1 MSTEETK
8 PQGATE
14 NDNNPQ
20 ATTANAQAPA
30 AAANPTATDAPAT
43 SGGATA
49 STASAPAAQPT
60 AEAQPTADAQTS
72 GAPQQGA
79 SQSPDGGTS
88 SGASRSRAPQTGA
101 AQDDDDEDARPGG
114 GSDFGAILEQYEQE
128 QAQFQ
133 EGAVVR
139 GTVVGVGERG
149 VMIDFGFKSEG
160 VVPIEEFTENGE
172 LTVKRGDEVEVLVKT
187 MESQEG
193 VPILSRADA
202 VRMRAWDDLEV
213 AYRDGTPVKGK
224 IVERVKGGLRVDVD
238 GVAAFLPGSQ
248 IDSRPVRNLDSYR
261 NQEIEAKVI
270 KLNRKRSNVVLSRK
284 ALLEEQN
291 AGAKDETL
299 ARLEEGIIVD
309 GAIKN
314 LTDYGAFVDLGGI
327 DGLLHVT
334 DMSWGRL
341 QNPGEMFKVGENVQ
355 VKVLKFDRER
365 ERVSLGYKQL
375 LPDPWESVA
384 ERYETGSRVKGK
396 IASVTDYGA
405 FVELEPGIEGLVH
418 VSEMSWSKRMKHPSK
433 MVNVGDDVEAEVL
446 GVDPRAR
453 RISLGMKQTQPNPWD
468 TLRERYQ
475 VGTRVHGRVR
485 NLTDFGAFVEVEEG
499 VDGLVHVTDISW
511 NKRIKHPGE
520 VLKKGQEIDAVVTNI
535 DTQNRRLSLSIKDTE
550 PSSWEKFINEHKP
563 GDIVRGR
570 ITRFAN
576 FGAFVELAEGLEGLC
591 HVSEL
596 SEERVEKPED
606 AAKIGDEM
614 DFRILRIEPENRKI
628 GLSARAAKHDEP
640 VSYDAKSYSTEAKGG
655 MASLGEL
662 ANLMNFGTSRSPEPA
677 TPEKKSR
684 EATSTAGETT
694 ATSEA
699 GAAGETSATGEAG
712 ETPEAS
718 PTAEASTTE
727 QANAASA
734 TEAPNADEA
743 KAEAAG
749 GDAGAGGES

>member
-1 MSTEETK
+1 MSTEEMK
-8 PQGATE
+8 PQGGETE
-14 NDNNPQ
+14 NDNSPAGGAEQ
-20 ATTANAQAPA
+20 QSPA
-30 AAANPTATDAPAT
+30 AASTNNEPQQASS
-43 SGGATA
+43 SGASA
-49 STASAPAAQPT
+49 STASAPAVSAPAPVAPPPAAPQP
-60 AEAQPTADAQTS
+60 S
-72 GAPQQGA
+72 GAQE
-79 SQSPDGGTS
+79 
-88 SGASRSRAPQTGA
+88 
-101 AQDDDDEDARPGG
+101 DDEDDARASGG
-114 GSDFGAILEQYEQE
+114 DHFDFGAILDQYEQE

-133 EGAVVR
+133 EGAVVK
-139 GTVVGVGERG
+139 GIVVGVTDRG

-160 VVPIEEFTENGE
+160 VVPAEEFTENGE

-202 VRMRAWDDLEV
+202 VRMRAWDDLDKAFNE
-213 AYRDGTPVKGK
+213 GTPVRGK
-224 IVERVKGGLRVDVD
+224 IVERVKGGLRVDVN

-248 IDSRPVRNLDSYR
+248 IDVRPVRNLDSFR

-284 ALLEEQN
+284 ALMEEQN
-291 AGAKDETL
+291 SGKKEETL
-299 ARLEEGIIVD
+299 GNLEEGIIVD
-309 GAIKN
+309 GVIKN

-341 QNPGEMFKVGENVQ
+341 QDPGDMFRVGENVQ

-365 ERVSLGYKQL
+365 ERVSLGFKQL
-375 LPDPWESVA
+375 LPDPWESVD
-384 ERYETGSRVKGK
+384 ERFIIGTHVKGSV
-396 IASVTDYGA
+396 ASVTDYGA

-433 MVNVGDDVEAEVL
+433 MVNIGDAVEAEIL
-446 GVDPRAR
+446 GVDPKAR
-453 RISLGMKQTQPNPWD
+453 RISLGMKQIQPNPWD
-468 TLRERYQ
+468 TLRDRYQ
-475 VGTRVHGRVR
+475 VGTRVRGRVR

-520 VLKKGQEIDAVVTNI
+520 VLKKGQEIEAVVTNI

-550 PSSWEKFINEHKP
+550 PSSWDKFINEHKP
-563 GDIVRGR
+563 GDIVHGR

-606 AAKIGDEM
+606 VAKIGDEM

-628 GLSARAAKHDEP
+628 GLSARAAKSDEP
-640 VSYDAKSYSTEAKGG
+640 VSYDTKSYSTEAKGG
-655 MASLGEL
+655 MASLAEL
-662 ANLMNFGTSRSPEPA
+662 ANLGFGTSAQSSSSSGAEKAPGGSAETSPASDAEP
-677 TPEKKSR
+677 TQV
-684 EATSTAGETT
+684 
-694 ATSEA
+694 SEA
-699 GAAGETSATGEAG
+699 GGDISGDAVASEAVAEESVPAVEETAPASVETATA
-712 ETPEAS
+712 
-718 PTAEASTTE
+718 AEAS
-727 QANAASA
+727 APA
-734 TEAPNADEA
+734 TE
-743 KAEAAG
+743 
-749 GDAGAGGES
+749 GGES

>member
-1 MSTEETK
+1 MSTEEIK
-8 PQGATE
+8 PQGGETE
-14 NDNNPQ
+14 TDNTPAQGAQPSPAAASTNAESQP
-20 ATTANAQAPA
+20 AASAGAAASTASAQAPA
-30 AAANPTATDAPAT
+30 AAAQ
-43 SGGATA
+43 S
-49 STASAPAAQPT
+49 PAA
-60 AEAQPTADAQTS
+60 
-72 GAPQQGA
+72 APLQLGDQ
-79 SQSPDGGTS
+79 
-88 SGASRSRAPQTGA
+88 
-101 AQDDDDEDARPGG
+101 DDEDEARPSGDF
-114 GSDFGAILEQYEQE
+114 DFGAILDQYEQE

-133 EGAVVR
+133 EGAVVK
-139 GTVVGVGERG
+139 GIVVGVTDRG

-160 VVPIEEFTENGE
+160 VVPAEEFTENGE

-193 VPILSRADA
+193 VPVLSRADA
-202 VRMRAWDDLEV
+202 LRMRAWDDLEV
-213 AYRDGTPVKGK
+213 AYRDGAPVKGK

-248 IDSRPVRNLDSYR
+248 IDVRPVRNLDSFR

-284 ALLEEQN
+284 ALMEEQN
-291 AGAKDETL
+291 SGKKEETL
-299 ARLEEGIIVD
+299 GNLEEGIIVD
-309 GAIKN
+309 GVIKN

-341 QNPGEMFKVGENVQ
+341 QDPGDMFRVGENVQ

-365 ERVSLGYKQL
+365 ERVSLGFKQL
-375 LPDPWESVA
+375 LPDPWESVD
-384 ERYETGSRVKGK
+384 ERFIIGSRVKGS

-433 MVNVGDDVEAEVL
+433 MVNIGDQVEAEVL
-446 GVDPRAR
+446 GVDPKAR
-453 RISLGMKQTQPNPWD
+453 RISLGMKQIQPNPWD

-475 VGTRVHGRVR
+475 VGTRVRGRVR

-520 VLKKGQEIDAVVTNI
+520 VLKKGQEIEAVVTNI

-550 PSSWEKFINEHKP
+550 PSSWDKFINEHKP
-563 GDIVRGR
+563 GDIVHGR

-606 AAKIGDEM
+606 VAKIGDEM

-628 GLSARAAKHDEP
+628 GLSARAAKSDEP
-640 VSYDAKSYSTEAKGG
+640 ISYDTKSYSTEAKGG
-655 MASLGEL
+655 MASLAEL
-662 ANLMNFGTSRSPEPA
+662 ANLGFGTSAAAASTSGGAASSTGVEKASGGDTAAAPA
-677 TPEKKSR
+677 N
-684 EATSTAGETT
+684 
-694 ATSEA
+694 EA
-699 GAAGETSATGEAG
+699 GDAEEAAGAVE
-712 ETPEAS
+712 
-718 PTAEASTTE
+718 AEASAPAAEETAPAAE
-727 QANAASA
+727 ASA
-734 TEAPNADEA
+734 PASD
-743 KAEAAG
+743 
-749 GDAGAGGES
+749 GGEG

>member
-8 PQGATE
+8 PLGGDTD
-14 NDNNPQ
+14 NDNQQP
-20 ATTANAQAPA
+20 
-30 AAANPTATDAPAT
+30 
-43 SGGATA
+43 GG
-49 STASAPAAQPT
+49 ASAPAAAPTGESQPT
-60 AEAQPTADAQTS
+60 SSAS
-72 GAPQQGA
+72 GAAASPASAPVARAQAA
-79 SQSPDGGTS
+79 SQPGT
-88 SGASRSRAPQTGA
+88 PA
-101 AQDDDDEDARPGG
+101 AQSSSADDDDDDEGNKRGG
-114 GSDFGAILEQYEQE
+114 GDFDFGAILDQYEQE

-133 EGAVVR
+133 EGSVVR
-139 GTVVGVGERG
+139 GIVVGVTDRG
-149 VMIDFGFKSEG
+149 VMIDFGYKSEG
-160 VVPIEEFTENGE
+160 MVPAEEFTEDGE

-202 VRMRAWDDLEV
+202 VRMRAWDELEK
-213 AYRDGTPVKGK
+213 AYQEGTPVKGR

-248 IDSRPVRNLDSYR
+248 IDSRPVRNLDSFR

-291 AGAKDETL
+291 SGVKEETL
-299 ARLEEGIIVD
+299 GNLEEGIIVD
-309 GAIKN
+309 GVIKN

-341 QNPGEMFKVGENVQ
+341 QNPGDLLRVGENVQ

-384 ERYETGSRVKGK
+384 ERFEIGSRVAGK

-433 MVNVGDDVEAEVL
+433 MVNVGDDVQAEVL
-446 GVDPRAR
+446 GVDPKAR
-453 RISLGMKQTQPNPWD
+453 RISLGMKQIQANPWD
-468 TLRERYQ
+468 TLRDRYT
-475 VGTRVHGRVR
+475 VGTRVQGRVR

-520 VLKKGQEIDAVVTNI
+520 VLKKGQEIEAVVTNI
-535 DTQNRRLSLSIKDTE
+535 DVQNRRLSLSIKDTE
-550 PSSWEKFINEHKP
+550 PSSWDKFVNEHKP

-570 ITRFAN
+570 ISRFAN

-606 AAKIGDEM
+606 VAKIGDEM
-614 DFRILRIEPENRKI
+614 DFRILRVEQENRKI
-628 GLSARAAKHDEP
+628 GLSARAARSDEHA
-640 VSYDAKSYSTEAKGG
+640 SHDAKSYSTDAKGG
-655 MASLGEL
+655 MASLAEL
-662 ANLMNFGTSRSPEPA
+662 ANLGFGTSVAAPPSSSGADKSAGSDEVKAEEAMIEEPKA
-677 TPEKKSR
+677 ES
-684 EATSTAGETT
+684 
-694 ATSEA
+694 A
-699 GAAGETSATGEAG
+699 GAGVVRATEPVAEEPRAEEPRADEPKA
-712 ETPEAS
+712 ETPT
-718 PTAEASTTE
+718 P
-727 QANAASA
+727 
-734 TEAPNADEA
+734 
-743 KAEAAG
+743 G
-749 GDAGAGGES
+749 GDAS

>member
-1 MSTEETK
+1 MSTEDNK
-8 PQGATE
+8 PLGGE
-14 NDNNPQ
+14 PDNNNSPASTQ
-20 ATTANAQAPA
+20 AQPA
-30 AAANPTATDAPAT
+30 AATTNDPQPTSTTGAAASPAAAPSQSAPAT
-43 SGGATA
+43 SG
-49 STASAPAAQPT
+49 P
-60 AEAQPTADAQTS
+60 DAQ
-72 GAPQQGA
+72 ANVHEE
-79 SQSPDGGTS
+79 DEEE
-88 SGASRSRAPQTGA
+88 SRAS
-101 AQDDDDEDARPGG
+101 DHF
-114 GSDFGAILEQYEQE
+114 DFGAILDQYEQE

-133 EGAVVR
+133 EGSVVK
-139 GTVVGVGERG
+139 GIVVGVNERG
-149 VMIDFGFKSEG
+149 VLIDFGFKSEG
-160 VVPIEEFTENGE
+160 IVPAEEFTENGE
-172 LTVKRGDEVEVLVKT
+172 LTVKRGDEVEVLVKS

-202 VRMRAWDDLEV
+202 VRMRAWDDLEK
-213 AYRDGTPVKGK
+213 AYQDGTPVKGR

-248 IDSRPVRNLDSYR
+248 IDSRPVRNLDTYR

-284 ALLEEQN
+284 ALMEEQN
-291 AGAKDETL
+291 SGKKDETL
-299 ARLEEGIIVD
+299 ANIEEGIIVD
-309 GAIKN
+309 GVIKN

-341 QNPGEMFKVGENVQ
+341 QNPGDMFGVGENVQ

-384 ERYETGSRVKGK
+384 ERYETASRVKGK

-433 MVNVGDDVEAEVL
+433 MVNIGDEVEAEVL
-446 GVDPRAR
+446 GVDPKAR
-453 RISLGMKQTQPNPWD
+453 RISLGMKQIQSNPWD
-468 TLRERYQ
+468 TLRDRYQ
-475 VGTRVHGRVR
+475 IGTRVTGRVR

-550 PSSWEKFINEHKP
+550 PSSWDKFVNEHHP
-563 GDIVRGR
+563 GDIVHGH

-606 AAKIGDEM
+606 VAKIGDEM

-628 GLSARAAKHDEP
+628 GLSARTAKSSDEP
-640 VSYDAKSYSTEAKGG
+640 VSYDAKSYSTDAKGG

-662 ANLMNFGTSRSPEPA
+662 ANLMNFGTSRSEA
-677 TPEKKSR
+677 SSTTEKSASANANTDANANADASVGANTNADVKA
-684 EATSTAGETT
+684 EANSDAHLD
-694 ATSEA
+694 ANASA
-699 GAAGETSATGEAG
+699 ETSAASEGE
-712 ETPEAS
+712 
-718 PTAEASTTE
+718 
-727 QANAASA
+727 
-734 TEAPNADEA
+734 
-743 KAEAAG
+743 
-749 GDAGAGGES
+749 GGES